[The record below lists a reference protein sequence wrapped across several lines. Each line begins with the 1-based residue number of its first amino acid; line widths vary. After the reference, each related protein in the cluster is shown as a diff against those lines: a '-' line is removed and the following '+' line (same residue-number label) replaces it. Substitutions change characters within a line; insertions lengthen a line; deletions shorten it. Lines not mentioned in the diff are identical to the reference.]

1 MFYELCVRGEKVWD
15 IQKDFLI
22 SNLYKNLELD
32 FLEIFSTQ
40 KIFVSDK
47 NINCKMRFFCKTN
60 CLTDLDMDSIMKM
73 RIVMQFLVLHD
84 FPKNKGGVIKITSV

>member
-40 KIFVSDK
+40 KIFVSGK
-47 NINCKMRFFCKTN
+47 NINCK
-60 CLTDLDMDSIMKM
+60 L
-73 RIVMQFLVLHD
+73 
-84 FPKNKGGVIKITSV
+84 